1 MSTGRT
7 LEHWL
12 RFYSDG
18 YDLSGYAR
26 KLGDLKW
33 EYEVQP
39 DAAWTDA
46 VKNIIA
52 PGPVSLGVGTLNV
65 FLDNT
70 AVLGPH
76 IHHVGGGV
84 KRVVMVAKGIRAAP
98 AQGDP
103 VYCAE
108 LEQLGYQAAV
118 DGGRAVAS
126 IPFGEADAVAAH
138 LAYSKP
144 WGILLHAKAAATEA
158 NTAVGVDDNGGASAK
173 GGFLCFQLFAVTG
186 EGTVAL
192 NVQDAETNENA
203 GFADLAGATSGALA
217 HTAVPCAGIVA
228 LGATADVRQYLRWQI
243 ALTDITSATF
253 ALAFV
258 RGN

>member
-7 LEHWL
+7 LEHWT

-33 EYEVQP
+33 EYAVQP

-46 VKNIIA
+46 IKNII
-52 PGPVSLGVGTLNV
+52 GCGQVSLGVGTLNT

-70 AVLGPH
+70 ATLGPH
-76 IHHVGGGV
+76 VTHASGGV

-98 AQGDP
+98 AEGDP

-108 LEQLGYQAAV
+108 LEQLGYQGV
-118 DGGRAVAS
+118 VENGIAVAS

-138 LAYSKP
+138 LAYTKP
-144 WGILLHAKAAATEA
+144 WGVLLNAKAARTAA
-158 NTAVGVDDNGGASAK
+158 NSAVGVDDNGGSSAK
-173 GGFLCFQLFAVTG
+173 GGYLCYQLFAVAG
-186 EGTVAL
+186 EGTVTL
-192 NVQDAETNENA
+192 KVQDAETNENA
-203 GFADLAGATSGALA
+203 GFADLSGATSGAIA

-228 LGATADVRQYLRWQI
+228 LGTTAAVRQYLRWQI
-243 ALTDITSATF
+243 ALSGITSATF